1 MTSCVKTTYFK
12 NEEDLEIGDYF
23 YFPHNLMYGKKY
35 RTLSA
40 DGKVLYALLFDRMHT
55 CGSREV
61 SITKNQACKFLHIT
75 PPQYDT
81 LIRKMTKLE
90 LLEPLPS
97 GKIKVLDC

>member
-55 CGSREV
+55 CGSNEV

-97 GKIKVLDC
+97 GKIRVLDC